1 MFRLEP
7 RAVERYLTAV
17 LGAEVRVVRMSLI
30 GELSTVERGL
40 KAYGYGTPV
49 RIDYTIDGQQRSAV
63 LETVSPG
70 PFGHEHMADRAQI
83 LLWSHDTSNRL
94 PQHVRSLDV
103 GAFVRDGELLSLG
116 EVTELFLLNEYAE
129 GTEYFQ
135 DLERL
140 RNGAAFSEADVAR
153 ADALCDYLVQIHS
166 VCGVTPELYM
176 RRIRELVGGN
186 ECIMGLADAY
196 PATCDEIRP
205 GQIQSIEQ
213 ACVRWRWQLKDRA
226 HRLRQVHGDFHPWN
240 ILFREGTDFTVLD
253 RARGEWG
260 DPADDV
266 TSLTMNY
273 LFFALQASGTVD
285 GPLGTLFH
293 RFWTRYLSATGD
305 DEMLRVAAPFFAF
318 RGLVMANPTW
328 YPHLP
333 PGVRRTLLTFVET
346 VLDVPSFDPAGVADY
361 CGLAHTA
368 SERRERP

>member
-1 MFRLEP
+1 MFRLETD
-7 RAVERYLTAV
+7 AVERYLTAV
-17 LGAEVRVVRMSLI
+17 LGADVQVVRVSSI
-30 GELSTVERGL
+30 GEMSDVGGL

-49 RIDYTIDGQQRSAV
+49 RLDYTIDGQLRSAV
-63 LETVSPG
+63 LETVSAG

-94 PQHVRSLDV
+94 PRHVRSLDV
-103 GAFVRDGELLSLG
+103 GTFIRNGEPVSLG
-116 EVTELFLLNEYAE
+116 KADELFLLNEYVE
-129 GTEYFQ
+129 GTGYFS

-140 RNGAAFSEADVAR
+140 RSGARLLDVDVQR

-166 VCGVTPELYM
+166 LRGTTPELYR

-196 PATCDEIRP
+196 PAAHDEIRL
-205 GQIQSIEQ
+205 GQIQAIED
-213 ACVRWRWQLKDRA
+213 ACVRWRWQLKDRT

-240 ILFREGTDFTVLD
+240 ILFRERTDFTVLD

-266 TSLTMNY
+266 ACLTMNY
-273 LFFALQASGTVD
+273 LFFALQASGKVD
-285 GPLGTLFH
+285 GALGSLFL
-293 RFWTRYLSATGD
+293 RFWARYLAATRD
-305 DEMLRVAAPFFAF
+305 HELLSVVAPFFAF

-333 PGVRRTLLTFVET
+333 PGVRRTLLTFVER
-346 VLDVPSFDPAGVADY
+346 VLDATAFDPARVAEY
-361 CGLAHTA
+361 CGLAHDTA
-368 SERRERP
+368 ETRWHR